1 MSIATS
7 REEPLL
13 LEMIH
18 FVLVLV
24 WLFTHNQ
31 SNIYSSN
38 RLVFFLPLIFC
49 SIACHKLKI
58 GSFQPRVDAH
68 CSC

>member
-13 LEMIH
+13 LEMIQ

-38 RLVFFLPLIFC
+38 RLVF
-49 SIACHKLKI
+49 
-58 GSFQPRVDAH
+58 
-68 CSC
+68 SCDSSSRRALVPSSVTYL